1 MQIDQYTKSINQNAN
16 RSIHK
21 IDQSECKSINTQNRS
36 IRMQI
41 DYIYTKSINQNAN
54 RLYIYI
60 QNRSIRMQIDQS
72 IHKIDQSECKSS
84 NFSIFHFSIFHFSI
98 FQYFIHQNGAQKRN
112 FDFLE
117 ISAHKLN
124 SSLKWHLLTPAP
136 LSFKNNRIV

>member
-1 MQIDQYTKSINQNAN
+1 MKFWKPILTTQRSCRTSCQSNQSESKSINQNAN

-21 IDQSECKSINTQNRS
+21 IDQSEFKSINQ
-36 IRMQI
+36 
-41 DYIYTKSINQNAN
+41 YTKSINQNAN
-54 RLYIYI
+54 RAIF
-60 QNRSIRMQIDQS
+60 Q
-72 IHKIDQSECKSS
+72 
-84 NFSIFHFSIFHFSI
+84 FSFFNLSI